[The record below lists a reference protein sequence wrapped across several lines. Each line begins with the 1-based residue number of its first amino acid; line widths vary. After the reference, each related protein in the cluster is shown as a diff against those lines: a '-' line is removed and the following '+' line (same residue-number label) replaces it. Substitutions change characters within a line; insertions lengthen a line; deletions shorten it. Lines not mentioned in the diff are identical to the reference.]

1 MITRIV
7 NNSKYVLT
15 IVLFFFSGM
24 ARVNNVECALCG
36 QRKCLPAIAKP
47 TDWEVMVLALIQVE
61 SGGDSLAVG
70 STNDLGSLQL
80 TPIYVEDVNRILNEE
95 RYTLDDRRSEKKSIE
110 MFEIYQN
117 HYNPQHDIKTAI
129 KLHNPGAS
137 KDYADSVQANMERIR
152 NK

>member
-1 MITRIV
+1 MT
-7 NNSKYVLT
+7 
-15 IVLFFFSGM
+15 G
-24 ARVNNVECALCG
+24 VNNVEYMLYG
-36 QRKCLPAIAKP
+36 QPKCLPAIVIP
-47 TDWEVMVLALIQVE
+47 TDWEIMIQALIQVE

-80 TPIYVEDVNRILNEE
+80 TPIYVKDVNRILNEE

-129 KLHNPGAS
+129 KLHNPRAG
-137 KDYADSVQANMERIR
+137 KDYSDSVQVNMKRIR
-152 NK
+152 KQII